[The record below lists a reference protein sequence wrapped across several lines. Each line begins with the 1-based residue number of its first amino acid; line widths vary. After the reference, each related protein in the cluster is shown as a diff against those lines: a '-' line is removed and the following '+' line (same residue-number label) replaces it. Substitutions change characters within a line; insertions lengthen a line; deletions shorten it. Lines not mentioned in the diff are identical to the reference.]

1 MPDEHR
7 ILLYDHVTG
16 DSPGSLP
23 WSRFGAEAVII
34 VASILLAL
42 GVDEW
47 REERNDRE
55 LEREYLVRL
64 LDDLVANEKMVAAQ
78 RFDDRGKIAHARA
91 VYPYVNSGEYGDLD
105 GPTAIVASYLAS
117 PSATPSWVDDTYE
130 ELKSTGRLSL
140 IRNAE
145 LRHQLI
151 GYHRFL
157 EERDWAYELRS
168 TDYRDAVRTKLD
180 PDIQL
185 RIRRECTSREVGCR
199 ISIDEDYASA
209 YLAWLGNNEELAGG
223 LRRVIV
229 QWTRG
234 EQEFLPQ
241 VEERTTALKAL
252 IEAELGR

>member
-1 MPDEHR
+1 MTEVSR
-7 ILLYDHVTG
+7 N
-16 DSPGSLP
+16 SLP

-47 REERNDRE
+47 REENNARE

-64 LDDLVANEKMVAAQ
+64 LDDLDANEEMVAAQ

-91 VYPYVNSGEYGDLD
+91 VYPYVNSGEFGDLD
-105 GPTAIVASYLAS
+105 GTTTIVASYQAS
-117 PSATPSWVDDTYE
+117 PSATPSWVDDTFE

-140 IRNAE
+140 IRNAD
-145 LRHQLI
+145 LRHDLI
-151 GYHRFL
+151 AYHRFL
-157 EERDWAYELRS
+157 EERDWAYQLRS
-168 TDYRDAVRTKLD
+168 TDYRDAVRAKLD

-185 RIRRECTSREVGCR
+185 QIRQECRSREVGCR
-199 ISIDEDYASA
+199 VSINEDYASA

-223 LRRVIV
+223 LRRVIT

-234 EQEFLPQ
+234 EQEFLPK
-241 VEERTTALKAL
+241 VEERTAALKAL